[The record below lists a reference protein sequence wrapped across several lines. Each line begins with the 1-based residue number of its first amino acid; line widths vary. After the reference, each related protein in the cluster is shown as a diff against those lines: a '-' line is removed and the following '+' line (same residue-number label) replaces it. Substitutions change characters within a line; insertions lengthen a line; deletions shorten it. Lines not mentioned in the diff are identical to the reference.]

1 MRMEMQGHVYPPYLL
16 KIDED
21 LAKKFLR
28 SMGLESESENVP
40 PTYLIFLRGEAH
52 GVNLFTDLDIPR
64 NRALHGGQKYEWFS
78 PIQWDDSMEVT
89 AKVVTITEKTTKS
102 GPLWIADVEY
112 DYTRAADG
120 ELVLRELTRIIKR
133 S

>member
-1 MRMEMQGHVYPPYLL
+1 
-16 KIDED
+16 
-21 LAKKFLR
+21 
-28 SMGLESESENVP
+28 MGLQSESENVP

-89 AKVVTITEKTTKS
+89 ARVVTITEKTTKS

-112 DYTRAADG
+112 DYKRAADG
-120 ELVLRELTRIIKR
+120 QLVLGELTRSEERRVGQGCVSMGR
-133 S
+133 SRWARDL

>member
-1 MRMEMQGHVYPPYLL
+1 MKMELQGHVYPPYPL
-16 KIDED
+16 KIDKD
-21 LAKKFLR
+21 LAEKFLR
-28 SMGLESESENVP
+28 SMGLQSESETVP
-40 PTYLIFLRGEAH
+40 PTYLIFLRGEAQ

-112 DYTRAADG
+112 DYKRAGNG

>member
-1 MRMEMQGHVYPPYLL
+1 MRMEMQGHVYPPYPLR
-16 KIDED
+16 IDKG
-21 LAKKFLR
+21 LAEKFLR
-28 SMGLESESENVP
+28 SMGLQSELGDVP
-40 PTYLIFLRGEAH
+40 PTYLIFLRGEAK
-52 GVNLFTDLDIPR
+52 GVNLFTDLEIPR

-78 PIQWDDSMEVT
+78 SIQWDDNMEVT
-89 AKVVTITEKTTKS
+89 AKVVSITEKTTKS

-112 DYTRAADG
+112 DYKRVSNG